1 MATIKR
7 LCVYCGSSARVAEIY
22 RNAASKLGTM
32 LAHKGIELVYGG
44 GKVGLMGLCADATLA
59 GGGQV
64 TGIIPGHLHDREVGH
79 RDLTRLMVVGSMHER
94 KQLMADMADAFA
106 VLPGGFGTLDEA
118 FEIITWR
125 YLGLHDKPVVIV
137 DIDGY
142 WAKLGGLIDHIV
154 AEGFA
159 ARETLRHFEIVP
171 TLDALFETLAAAP
184 EPRIPTR
191 SKLA

>member
-7 LCVYCGSSARVAEIY
+7 LCVYCGSSSQVSEAY
-22 RNAASKLGTM
+22 RRAATDLGTT
-32 LAHKGIELVYGG
+32 LARTGIELVYGG
-44 GKVGLMGLCADATLA
+44 GKVGLMALCADAVLA

-64 TGIIPGHLHDREVGH
+64 TGIIPGHLHEREVGH
-79 RDLTRLMVVGSMHER
+79 KDLTRLMVVGSMHER
-94 KQLMADMADAFA
+94 KQLMAEMSDAFV

-125 YLGLHDKPVVIV
+125 ILSLHDKPVIIV
-137 DIDGY
+137 DVAGY
-142 WAKLGGLIDHIV
+142 WAQLGSLMEHII

-159 ARETLRHFEIVP
+159 SPATRRHYQIVP
-171 TLDALFETLAAAP
+171 SLDGLFEALATAP
-184 EPRIPTR
+184 EPAIPTR